1 MSANDLQARC
11 GTKPPYDT
19 MRGSRC
25 VPVVDNGKLELA
37 VRLDYYLRT
46 SAFWLTYGSKMWIV
60 GSKIVEQIRQV
71 R

>member
-1 MSANDLQARC
+1 
-11 GTKPPYDT
+11 

-25 VPVVDNGKLELA
+25 VPVVDNEKLELA
-37 VRLDYYLRT
+37 MRPDYYSRT

-60 GSKIVEQIRQV
+60 GSKIVEEIRQV